1 MSEAGPSS
9 GVKVEDEAEAVAD
22 EFMDLD
28 TPAEGAEAVN
38 LISLRLSTVNK
49 EKSFRSR

>member
-1 MSEAGPSS
+1 M
-9 GVKVEDEAEAVAD
+9 KVEDEAEAVAD

-38 LISLRLSTVNK
+38 LIRLLSTVSLYFMCGNRK
-49 EKSFRSR
+49 YA

>member
-28 TPAEGAEAVN
+28 TPAEGAEDAAADDDEEAYP
-38 LISLRLSTVNK
+38 SAA
-49 EKSFRSR
+49 